1 MMHARMACNAERNQ
15 VLFGIVTGVAAK
27 LSVVDL
33 QVQHRAARLTL
44 PAITAEHSVA
54 ELFVQIG
61 IQPQARRFWANRAH
75 DAFSLR
81 PPRNACPCSPGRNL
95 KNLVIEYSSISGSP
109 LSAQASKKY
118 REGFMSL
125 IGPKPAHTGSSRK
138 RRMRVCGSKSCVALW
153 PAGHS
158 R

>member
-1 MMHARMACNAERNQ
+1 MK
-15 VLFGIVTGVAAK
+15 IVF
-27 LSVVDL
+27 
-33 QVQHRAARLTL
+33 AARRVFGGTL
-44 PAITAEHSVA
+44 SPVRFDGKSCAIAATC
-54 ELFVQIG
+54 
-61 IQPQARRFWANRAH
+61 R
-75 DAFSLR
+75 
-81 PPRNACPCSPGRNL
+81 CSPGRNL